1 VDISK
6 NKIPF
11 LIPAVLLQV
20 CGCQLPCK
28 FAVVSYPSRAQA
40 LLNRELRAEEKRK
53 AVQDELPKA
62 QKMAKAV
69 QDELPKAGMFDLY
82 LASLKRAAKDKLWS
96 SVLECAELLEKGK
109 IFYIDMMISGFY

>member
-1 VDISK
+1 MSDVDCFEKRPYDYS
-6 NKIPF
+6 
-11 LIPAVLLQV
+11 
-20 CGCQLPCK
+20 PCLSFRSREQEREQEK
-28 FAVVSYPSRAQA
+28 EKARAQT
-40 LLNRELRAEEKRK
+40 LLKKQQWLKRGC
-53 AVQDELPKA
+53 ATEFDSR
-62 QKMAKAV
+62 KMAKAV